1 MSQQIKEVGK
11 FSRQVSLPWAASQA
25 LVLPRV
31 SSGFVRGG
39 DRLKPLLFSPLHFQA
54 LHLGI
59 ENITLLIL
67 INGSKLKLLTV

>member
-1 MSQQIKEVGK
+1 MSQQIKEAGK
-11 FSRQVSLPWAASQA
+11 FSGQVFPLWAASQA

-31 SSGFVRGG
+31 SSGFVRG
-39 DRLKPLLFSPLHFQA
+39 DRLKPLHFSLLHFQA

-67 INGSKLKLLTV
+67 IYGSKLRL